1 MEQTFMYENK
11 MCLNKPTLLSGDSI
25 EYFFIQVKK
34 YIIVFIFLI
43 YNIVINL
50 RNLMSLTLNLL

>member
-1 MEQTFMYENK
+1 MYENK